1 VAVLLSCAV
10 LALAATAWIRR
21 DRALA
26 QRKATEEAQA
36 ARFADLNRRADAL
49 KARERAAEDAQMAV
63 LQSFRRE
70 HGL

>member
-1 VAVLLSCAV
+1 LRWPQRPGFGG
-10 LALAATAWIRR
+10 TGR
-21 DRALA
+21 LA
-26 QRKATEEAQA
+26 QREATEEAQA
-36 ARFADLNRRADAL
+36 ARLADLNRRADAL